1 MIFNG
6 HTQGSIAEIDE
17 LTMSEISVMYADG
30 LIGNKAILQCN
41 ASLTAGVFNYLRSAN
56 DAPYTVKSILGSS
69 YGYIY
74 DDTEMPASDALLLY
88 MTQAQGFDIGKF
100 KKD

>member
-6 HTQGSIAEIDE
+6 HTQDSIADIDE
-17 LTMSEISVMYADG
+17 ITMSEITVMYADG
-30 LIGNKAILQCN
+30 IIGNKAILQSN
-41 ASLTAGVFNYLRSAN
+41 ASLTAGVFNYLRGAN

-69 YGYIY
+69 YAYIY
-74 DDTEMPASDALLLY
+74 DDVEMPVSDGLLLY

-100 KKD
+100 KKG